1 MNQTQTQI
9 SFENKNQICPSTN
22 LQEKNID
29 LPINPDHKRTFKL
42 EIQYNFFMAYN

>member
-22 LQEKNID
+22 LQEKKPKYVNKPKSTKN
-29 LPINPDHKRTFKL
+29 LDHKRTFKL
-42 EIQYNFFMAYN
+42 EIK